1 MFIYNAFIRT
11 TDHCRVQT
19 AFVSLF
25 YIFINMKPW
34 SASNSS
40 VVVVGLLLIMQ
51 ISKLFHWKATPTR
64 AFNQFLYEFLRIFL
78 ISENSLKFVNF
89 FCWGNEF
96 SIYVARHT
104 RSRRSDAPK
113 QYETRVPVDRRSL
126 RSPEP
131 ADCPDVLDYSGTHHA
146 PPTTGRRVATTRPHR
161 PSAEPR
167 STDCWDEATVGSNTR
182 LTKT

>member
-64 AFNQFLYEFLRIFL
+64 SFNEFLYEFFQFRKIRKNSRIFFA
-78 ISENSLKFVNF
+78 EVTNSRSMQLGAQQWSTQPKHCYMYFDHWHTLQRGLSATAELLATVNVA
-89 FCWGNEF
+89 CQF
-96 SIYVARHT
+96 SDVTVAI
-104 RSRRSDAPK
+104 
-113 QYETRVPVDRRSL
+113 SL
-126 RSPEP
+126 RRLHVWQ
-131 ADCPDVLDYSGTHHA
+131 C
-146 PPTTGRRVATTRPHR
+146 
-161 PSAEPR
+161 
-167 STDCWDEATVGSNTR
+167 TDWMQ
-182 LTKT
+182 